1 MRLPR
6 LDPSRRRKLVV
17 AAVALFLVNFLL
29 FDILP
34 LFSKKPTWEEV
45 AKTINEV
52 SRTTM
57 PKTQPDGTVLLEV
70 RPDNPWEFTYRYKVD
85 GEAAEVARD
94 PETREVF
101 AKLMREQHEKL
112 HRESETQSMGL
123 IRRLGIT
130 CIHRYEDAAGG
141 LVLEVKVGPKATEG
155 K

>member
-1 MRLPR
+1 MRLPQI
-6 LDPSRRRKLVV
+6 DPARRRKLII

-34 LFSKKPTWEEV
+34 LFIRKPKWEEI
-45 AKTINEV
+45 ARTINEV

-85 GEAAEVARD
+85 GEAAEVARE

-101 AKLMREQHEKL
+101 GKLMREQHERL
-112 HRESETQSMGL
+112 YRESETPSMGM

-130 CIHRYEDAAGG
+130 CIHRYEDAEGG
-141 LVLEVKVGPKATEG
+141 LVLEVKVGPKAPEG